1 MHIQAGDL
9 ELLIRAASPDDE
21 EFILSLS
28 ERFVDFELPRW
39 RRRNIV
45 LEGIR
50 RDLLRHLEDQPP
62 GSFMFVAEDDSTGER
77 VALLHLQLVTDFF
90 TGHQNCHISDI
101 AVAKGADGRGFGQA
115 LVKFAERFARE
126 HRCER
131 LQLAVFPGNER
142 GRAFYESAGFGTEML
157 RMVKPL

>member
-9 ELLIRAASPDDE
+9 ELLIRAAGPDDDA
-21 EFILSLS
+21 FILDLAS
-28 ERFVDFELPRW
+28 RFVDFELPKW
-39 RRRNIV
+39 RRRNVV

-50 RDLLRHLEDQPP
+50 RDLVRHLEDQPP
-62 GSFMFVAEDDSTGER
+62 GSFLFMVEDDSSGER
-77 VALLHLQLVTDFF
+77 IGFLHLQLVTDFF
-90 TGHQNCHISDI
+90 TGHQNCHISDL
-101 AVAKGADGRGFGQA
+101 AVLPAFEGKGVGQA
-115 LVKFAERFARE
+115 LLKYAETFARE

-142 GRAFYESAGFGTEML
+142 ARKVYEAAGYGVEML

>member
-9 ELLIRAASPDDE
+9 ELLVRAAGPDDD
-21 EFILSLS
+21 EFILDLAS
-28 ERFVDFELPRW
+28 RFVDFELPKW
-39 RRRNIV
+39 RRRNVV

-50 RDLLRHLEDQPP
+50 RDLVRHLEDQPP
-62 GSFMFVAEDDSTGER
+62 GSFLFVVEDDSSGER
-77 VALLHLQLVTDFF
+77 IGFLHLQLVTDFF
-90 TGHQNCHISDI
+90 TGHQNCHISDL
-101 AVAKGADGRGFGQA
+101 AVVPAMERKGIGQA
-115 LVKFAERFARE
+115 LLGHAEQFARD

-142 GRAFYESAGFGTEML
+142 ARRIYEAAGYGVEML